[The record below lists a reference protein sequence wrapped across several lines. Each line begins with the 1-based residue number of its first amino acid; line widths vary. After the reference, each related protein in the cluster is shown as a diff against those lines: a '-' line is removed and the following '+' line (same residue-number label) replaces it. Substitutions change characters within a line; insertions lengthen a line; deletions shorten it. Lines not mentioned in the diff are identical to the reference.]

1 MTEGEPIHW
10 GNIDAETAKHAVV
23 KLEKAQRFEVTPF
36 PFDNVAIT
44 EEDLVAV
51 KEEVEQKMKEQA
63 IAWSKANVTII
74 WGKASVTKKCSGNVP
89 GNKLGVT
96 PGLVVLSDVGNLP
109 WGTTGER
116 GGIYTWEKEMLWTFE
131 ADCYVLTFSCKEERK

>member
-51 KEEVEQKMKEQA
+51 KEEVEQVRIEHPPEPHETDTCAENERAGHSLEQSQCDHNMGQGECDEKVFWERPRQQ
-63 IAWSKANVTII
+63 AWCNA
-74 WGKASVTKKCSGNVP
+74 
-89 GNKLGVT
+89 
-96 PGLVVLSDVGNLP
+96 
-109 WGTTGER
+109 R
-116 GGIYTWEKEMLWTFE
+116 
-131 ADCYVLTFSCKEERK
+131 FSCAE